1 MFVNRAAFM
10 HMDLISPVSA
20 PAQAAR
26 KVDIVRTLRLF
37 ALVAV
42 VALVY
47 LAQYIFDH
55 GSLADFYPD
64 WVLALFPALQRT
76 TRWLPVDLLVFARW
90 ISAIGLLGFGLLSPM
105 WRGETNRL
113 YRRLAAANR
122 EAASQPRQSAAWEL
136 SIMALTLALAVFSTV
151 IFARGPE
158 PSWLWVVWLGSVGVL
173 LGAGV
178 VASWGMPGVSYAR
191 RYAALVRPGQV
202 WYGLAF
208 LLVLLTLLYTFEL
221 RALPP
226 RVDRVTAVIG
236 LQVRQWLQGEATGFF
251 GGKWGELAIP
261 GIGLPLFIT
270 WLVRD
275 GLLGAR
281 LAGALVG
288 PAMVSGVWLVASE
301 LFRRAPRYGE
311 FGEVLEDDGRWLTL
325 MAAALSA
332 VGVAVYHFA
341 RMPLFLEGTA
351 VGTLSI
357 WALLYGLRQDRP
369 WLLGIG
375 GLCLGWTWFY
385 GSAALTFT
393 MVAAA
398 VWIGAGLLERGW
410 VTGKAVAVRDAAAV
424 PVQRGARWL
433 GFGLWAVGFWV
444 VIAPTAGLWIGGFG
458 AVSGPTAWRP
468 IDMSAIG
475 ALDGTSPA
483 LAQLGTNLRLALLG
497 LNQLP
502 DQSGLVST
510 NSHLLPSLLA
520 PLLMLAVGSLL
531 LNMDSLMGWVIVTWL
546 GSALA
551 GAAITGPVQPF
562 WPSMLPLLPAAALAL
577 AYVMDR
583 MRTLLME
590 TLGTWTLQATVYLAL
605 GVAVAAGMVSW
616 VDFYEAAHN
625 GSDLASAVGRA
636 ADATPPDVQLILV
649 DGQENLGNQLAQPV
663 VQFLAG
669 DERVA
674 ETVLIQAGIWPPTL
688 PLPARLLVAPADL
701 GLIPQISIMYP
712 DGVWQV
718 QRSLNANPVLYI
730 YDLSV
735 EP

>member
-1 MFVNRAAFM
+1 M
-10 HMDLISPVSA
+10 HMDLISPASTS
-20 PAQAAR
+20 AQAAR
-26 KVDIVRTLRLF
+26 KVDIVRILRLF

-55 GSLADFYPD
+55 GSLAGFYPD
-64 WVLALFPALQRT
+64 WLLALLPALRRT
-76 TRWLPVDLLVFARW
+76 TRWLPADLLVFAQW

-105 WRGETNRL
+105 WSGETNRL
-113 YRRLAAANR
+113 YRRLAVSGGVQSR
-122 EAASQPRQSAAWEL
+122 ERTAWGL
-136 SIMALTLALAVFSTV
+136 LIVALAIA
-151 IFARGPE
+151 IFAAVTCARGPE
-158 PSWLWVVWLGSVGVL
+158 PAWMWVVWSASVGL
-173 LGAGV
+173 LIGAGIA
-178 VASWGMPGVSYAR
+178 ASWGMPGVSYAR
-191 RYAALVRPGQV
+191 RYAAQVRPGQA
-202 WYGLAF
+202 WYGLVF
-208 LLVLLTLLYTFEL
+208 LLVLLALLYTFEL

-226 RVDRVTAVIG
+226 RVDSVTAMTG

-251 GGKWGELAIP
+251 GGKWGEPAAP
-261 GIGLPLFIT
+261 AIGLPLFIT
-270 WLVRD
+270 WVVRD

-281 LAGALVG
+281 LAGTPAGL
-288 PAMVSGVWLVASE
+288 AMVMGVWLVASE

-311 FGEVLEDDGRWLTL
+311 FGEVLEDDGRRLTL

-332 VGVAVYHFA
+332 VGVAAYHFA
-341 RMPLFLEGTA
+341 RMPLYLEGVA
-351 VGTLSI
+351 VGTLAI
-357 WALLYGLRQDRP
+357 WALLHGLRQDRP
-369 WLLGIG
+369 WLLGLG
-375 GLCLGWTWFY
+375 GLGLGWSWFY
-385 GSAALTFT
+385 GPAALTFS

-398 VWIGAGLLERGW
+398 VWIGAALLERGW
-410 VTGKAVAVRDAAAV
+410 VAGKAVEVRDAAAV
-424 PVQRGARWL
+424 PVQRGARRL
-433 GFGLWAVGFWV
+433 GFGLWAIGFLV
-444 VIAPTAGLWIGGFG
+444 IIAPLIGKWIWGYSAVPGLLVWRPVG
-458 AVSGPTAWRP
+458 AV
-468 IDMSAIG
+468 IMSEVDG
-475 ALDGTSPA
+475 ASPA
-483 LAQLGTNLRLALLG
+483 LAQLGANLRLALLG

-502 DQSGLVST
+502 DQSGLVSA

-520 PLLMLAVGSLL
+520 PLLMLAIGSLL

-562 WPSMLPLLPAAALAL
+562 WPAMLPLLPAAALAL

-583 MRTLLME
+583 VRMLLME

-605 GVAVAAGMVSW
+605 GVTVAAGMASW
-616 VDFYEAAHN
+616 VVFYQTAHN
-625 GSDLASAVGRA
+625 DSDLASAVGRA

-674 ETVLIQAGIWPPTL
+674 ETVLIQAGTWPPTL

-701 GLIPQISIMYP
+701 GLIPQISTMYP
-712 DGVWQV
+712 DGAWQV
-718 QRSLNANPVLYI
+718 QRNLNANPVLYI
-730 YDLSV
+730 YDLPA